1 MKLMTDFSKI
11 LTQAKEIEAKVKE
24 SQDKIKKIE
33 VEGSSGGGAVKVILN
48 GESEINKISISDN
61 IFKEERNILE
71 DLIMAA
77 HNDAKKKLK
86 VKTTEEITKATGGF
100 GIPGFKWPF

>member
-1 MKLMTDFSKI
+1 MTDFSKI

-61 IFKEERNILE
+61 TFKDDRNILE

-77 HNDAKKKLK
+77 HNDAKKKIK
-86 VKTTEEITKATGGF
+86 G
-100 GIPGFKWPF
+100 